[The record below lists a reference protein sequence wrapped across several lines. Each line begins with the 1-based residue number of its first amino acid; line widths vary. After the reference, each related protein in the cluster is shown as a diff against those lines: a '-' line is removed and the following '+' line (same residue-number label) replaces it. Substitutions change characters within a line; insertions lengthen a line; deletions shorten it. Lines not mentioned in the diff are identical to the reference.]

1 MRSSKGLGL
10 GLMLS
15 RGGLGNELC
24 FYDHR
29 RVSSLGK
36 WGAILLASVISF
48 GLYLCYPIDDGGGYS
63 FVIVASFAF
72 LSFFFLTPFP
82 LFFAG
87 KDIEARGESLTG
99 LRSWCFLCFIFS
111 AIFTSMLYRMGKR
124 GRRWFC
130 IYGGRI
136 LFQLYI
142 PLLKE
147 FFLFH
152 IANLPIY
159 INC

>member
-1 MRSSKGLGL
+1 VRLLKGLGL

-48 GLYLCYPIDDGGGYS
+48 GLYFCYPIDDGGGYS
-63 FVIVASFAF
+63 FVIVVSFAL
-72 LSFFFLTPFP
+72 LSFFPSFSPPLFP
-82 LFFAG
+82 LFFCG
-87 KDIEARGESLTG
+87 KDIEARGESLID
-99 LRSWCFLCFIFS
+99 LRSWCSLCFIFS
-111 AIFTSMLYRMGKR
+111 AIFTSILYHAGKR

-130 IYGGRI
+130 IYSSRI

-142 PLLKE
+142 SLPKE
-147 FFLFH
+147 FLILH
-152 IANLPIY
+152 
-159 INC
+159 C